1 MTVCGFRHPM
11 PPVSHQPKKKLLK
24 GMEEFAGR
32 ANLTRQEFIQAL
44 GANGVEEQTFR
55 DFVYAGLSWRQLVQ
69 ARFAGRANASE
80 GEIDRALSSGGGGSN
95 VRVLISEIIMAAP
108 PRQAEAVRARADNI
122 SQLRSESAFSA
133 QARKYSAT
141 ATRGNGGRLPWQ
153 NLSDLP
159 PQLQPLI
166 LALAPGEVT
175 APLPIP
181 NAIALFQLRA
191 IEETSYSAPE
201 YAAIEYA
208 AYYMAG
214 GRSAD
219 TLAKA
224 RVLKSKAHT
233 CDDLYGAAK
242 GQPAKVLERGSKA
255 PADIPTDIAFELSKL
270 DQGEV
275 STALT
280 RSNGETLVFLML
292 CGRTPK
298 VAEDADREQVAI
310 GLRNRRLAGFAD
322 GHRSGPVDP
331 ANAQGVIDVVKRA
344 VALVQ
349 SNEAS
354 AICTSPLH
362 KQALQDGAGFEF
374 PGHTEFLASLAG
386 VDDVVMMLASS
397 RLRVVPV
404 TIHVALADVPKTLT
418 KDLLETRLRITK
430 DCAGSA
436 IRNCRPMH
444 CGRGS

>member
-1 MTVCGFRHPM
+1 MRLIRFLVALPLLLCLGLPALAQGLFSPVITVNDSAVTGFELAQRERMLTVLSAPGD
-11 PPVSHQPKKKLLK
+11 VKKLARQQLIDDRLRIQASNAAGIAPTEEEVLD

-80 GEIDRALSSGGGGSN
+80 GEVDRALSSGGGGSN

-141 ATRGNGGRLPWQ
+141 ATRGSGGRLPWQ

-242 GQPAKVLERGSKA
+242 GQPAKVLDRGSKA

-270 DQGEV
+270 DKGEV

-322 GHRSGPVDP
+322 GYL
-331 ANAQGVIDVVKRA
+331 AQLRA
-344 VALVQ
+344 DA
-349 SNEAS
+349 
-354 AICTSPLH
+354 
-362 KQALQDGAGFEF
+362 
-374 PGHTEFLASLAG
+374 
-386 VDDVVMMLASS
+386 
-397 RLRVVPV
+397 R
-404 TIHVALADVPKTLT
+404 
-418 KDLLETRLRITK
+418 
-430 DCAGSA
+430 
-436 IRNCRPMH
+436 IRNK
-444 CGRGS
+444 